1 MYRSRKLEESSFI
14 NRTATNASLLSE
26 TTNQLFERE
35 IDNYT
40 RMLEQDKRRFF
51 RLQENRNEVLKD
63 HAQKTKE
70 LDNLKSRAFKTET
83 MKLQAQ
89 QKILER
95 ELNQTINSYNDVLA
109 LNKSFKAE
117 IEELRKEKLNQ
128 KEAQRR
134 LSLRIEELNALVAGK
149 QEEIQQKKERF
160 AANKQ
165 QILKLKA

>member
-1 MYRSRKLEESSFI
+1 MYRSRKLEESSLL

-26 TTNQLFERE
+26 TTCQLFERE

-70 LDNLKSRAFKTET
+70 LDSLKSRAFKTET
-83 MKLQAQ
+83 MKLQAE

-134 LSLRIEELNALVAGK
+134 LSSKIEDLNTLVAAK
-149 QEEIQQKKERF
+149 QEEIQQQKERF
-160 AANKQ
+160 SANKQ
-165 QILKLKA
+165 QIMKLKA

>member
-1 MYRSRKLEESSFI
+1 
-14 NRTATNASLLSE
+14 
-26 TTNQLFERE
+26 
-35 IDNYT
+35 
-40 RMLEQDKRRFF
+40 
-51 RLQENRNEVLKD
+51 
-63 HAQKTKE
+63 
-70 LDNLKSRAFKTET
+70 

-109 LNKSFKAE
+109 LNKSFKGE

-134 LSLRIEELNALVAGK
+134 LSLRIEQLNALVAGK